1 LTDVLLWILSDLHV
15 ELTRGWDL
23 PSGDARPQFDVLVV
37 AGDLIPRMERGV
49 KWLRER
55 VPDKPVIYVPG
66 NHEAYGVDV
75 DRTVEK
81 AMEAARGTNVFV
93 LQNRWI
99 RLDDV
104 TFAGATLWTDFSLFG
119 DQRRAMAVAGDRM
132 NDHKKIR
139 TARYLERFLP
149 RHALARHMESRAFLE
164 GEMRKPRSGPLVIIT
179 HHVPMPGRGYRLA
192 PHYSRARLSDEEVLA
207 AAYRTDLTE
216 LMWPA
221 PIGHAFDTCRPADL
235 WVFGHTHEFKDTVI
249 GSTRVVSNAK
259 GYGPWPPQQRAWYN
273 PRFNPNSSSK
283 SKGRLAMTDI
293 DDRATTSTR
302 GALPRF
308 GPCAHPPSPK
318 PRRPLVGDELA
329 HTLQQCGA

>member
-1 LTDVLLWILSDLHV
+1 MRLWILSDLHL

-23 PSGDARPQFDVLVV
+23 PPPAERPDFDVLVV

-49 KWLRER
+49 KWLLER
-55 VPDKPVIYVPG
+55 VPDRPVIYVPG

-81 AMEAARGTNVFV
+81 AMEAAQGTKVFV

-99 RLDDV
+99 RLGDV

-119 DQRRAMAVAGDRM
+119 GQRRAMAVAADRM

-164 GEMRKPRSGPLVIIT
+164 AEMRKPRGGPLVVVT
-179 HHVPMPGRGYRLA
+179 HHAPMPGRGYRLA
-192 PHYSRARLSDEEVLA
+192 PHYLGTRLSDEEVLA

-221 PIGHAFDTCRPADL
+221 PIGNGFDARRPADL
-235 WVFGHTHEFKDTVI
+235 WVFGHTHESEDVTI
-249 GSTRVVSNAK
+249 GHTRIVSNAK
-259 GYGPWPPQQRAWYN
+259 GYGPWPGQQATWDN
-273 PRFNPNSSSK
+273 PRFDPNFV
-283 SKGRLAMTDI
+283 I
-293 DDRATTSTR
+293 
-302 GALPRF
+302 
-308 GPCAHPPSPK
+308 
-318 PRRPLVGDELA
+318 EI
-329 HTLQQCGA
+329 

>member
-1 LTDVLLWILSDLHV
+1 MRLWILSDLHL

-23 PSGDARPQFDVLVV
+23 PPPAERPDFDVLVV

-49 KWLRER
+49 KWLLER
-55 VPDKPVIYVPG
+55 VPDRPVIYVPG

-81 AMEAARGTNVFV
+81 AMEAAQGTKVFV

-99 RLDDV
+99 RLGDV

-119 DQRRAMAVAGDRM
+119 GQRRAMAVAADRM

-139 TARYLERFLP
+139 TARYLKRFLP

-164 GEMRKPRSGPLVIIT
+164 AEMRKPRGGPLVVVT
-179 HHVPMPGRGYRLA
+179 HHAPMPGRGYRLA
-192 PHYSRARLSDEEVLA
+192 PHYLGTRLSDEEVLA

-221 PIGHAFDTCRPADL
+221 PIGNGFDARRPADL
-235 WVFGHTHEFKDTVI
+235 WVFGHTHESEDVTI
-249 GSTRVVSNAK
+249 GHTRIVSNAK
-259 GYGPWPPQQRAWYN
+259 GYGPWPGQQATWDN
-273 PRFNPNSSSK
+273 PRFDPNFV
-283 SKGRLAMTDI
+283 I
-293 DDRATTSTR
+293 
-302 GALPRF
+302 
-308 GPCAHPPSPK
+308 
-318 PRRPLVGDELA
+318 EI
-329 HTLQQCGA
+329 